1 MPFYF
6 DAFTLVIAREHPSC
20 TAPLQL
26 PYLDVSEG
34 SSKCLN
40 TGMITI
46 YHAASSYL
54 SFLLFTRIESRA
66 VKQESKQARA
76 HDAENTNN
84 LRLEHGVRAISR
96 LCKKYMGHDKVPY

>member
-1 MPFYF
+1 MPLYF

-26 PYLDVSEG
+26 PYLVREG

-40 TGMITI
+40 TGMKTI

-96 LCKKYMGHDKVPY
+96 LFKKIYGS